1 MTQKPSLF
9 FSQQAPI
16 SITLTSL
23 FYPFIHFNSDRVR
36 VHPDGSGQGS
46 VSSAGGRKII
56 MTKKLWAGRFSEKT
70 RQEVDEFN
78 ASIHFDYKL
87 WPYDITGSIAHV
99 KMLAKQKIISKAEA
113 SKIEKGLESI
123 AKDIQNKSFKWK
135 VEEEDIHLN
144 IEAELIRR
152 IGPVG
157 GKLHTARSRNDQV
170 ATDVRL
176 YCRHKIHSLFS
187 CLIDFQRTLLKLAQR
202 YSDTIL
208 PGYTHLQRAQ
218 PILLAHH
225 LLAYF
230 EMAQRDK
237 ERLTD
242 LLKRVETLPLG
253 SGALAGTTFPIDRQ
267 FVAKELGFKRVCAN
281 SLDAVSDRDFV
292 VEFLSACALIL
303 MHLSRFSEEMIL
315 WTTTEFNFV
324 KLPEGFCTGSSMM
337 PQKVNPDVPELIR
350 GKTGRCYGNL
360 MSLLSTLKGLPL
372 AYNKDMQEDKEPLFD
387 SAETTETCLKIFTQM
402 LEETSF
408 KEDVMLKATQEGFL
422 LATDIADYL
431 ASKGLPFREAHH
443 VAGKLVRFCQEEGLY
458 LEKLDLKNL
467 KRFSSLFEADVH
479 PWINLKNSVN
489 RRKSY
494 GGTASSQVQ
503 AQIRRAQKI
512 LSSQKPTVD

>member
-1 MTQKPSLF
+1 
-9 FSQQAPI
+9 
-16 SITLTSL
+16 
-23 FYPFIHFNSDRVR
+23 
-36 VHPDGSGQGS
+36 
-46 VSSAGGRKII
+46 

-70 RQEVDEFN
+70 REEVDEFN

-99 KMLAKQKIISKAEA
+99 KMLAKQKIITSAEA
-113 SKIEKGLESI
+113 KKIEKGLESI
-123 AKDIQNKSFKWK
+123 AQDIQKKSFRWK
-135 VEEEDIHLN
+135 TSEEDVHLN

-187 CLIDFQRTLLKLAQR
+187 GLIDFQKTLVQLAKR
-202 YSDTIL
+202 YPNTIL

-218 PILLAHH
+218 AILLPHH

-230 EMAQRDK
+230 EMAERDK

-253 SGALAGTTFPIDRQ
+253 SGALAGTTFPIDRE
-267 FVAKELGFKRVCAN
+267 FVAKELGFKRVSAN

-292 VEFLSACALIL
+292 IEFLSVCSLIL

-315 WTTTEFNFV
+315 WTTTEFSFV

-360 MSLLSTLKGLPL
+360 MSLLTTLKGLPL
-372 AYNKDMQEDKEPLFD
+372 AYNKDLQEDKEPLFD

-402 LEETSF
+402 LAETSF
-408 KEDVMLKATQEGFL
+408 REEVMLQATQEGFL

-431 ASKGLPFREAHH
+431 ASKGLPFREAHS
-443 VAGKLVRFCQEEGLY
+443 VAGKLVRHCQEKGFY
-458 LEKLDLKNL
+458 LENLELPKLKS
-467 KRFSSLFEADVH
+467 FSSLFEADVKN
-479 PWINLKNSVN
+479 WINLKNSVN

-503 AQIRRAQKI
+503 TQIRRAEKI
-512 LSSQKPTVD
+512 LANQKPKLS